1 MKKKL
6 NEASIANELR
16 GASLFFQKP
25 ADVEDAEATPEIQ
38 PQAKPRRRTATPKK
52 TDAPPPTAEVETAA
66 PVEVATQAA
75 PAASGPAEAKQEA
88 TAAVSPTASQADL
101 VETIRKNV
109 KRLGKESTVYRFTPE
124 EKSALADIVYTYKRN
139 GMRTSENEVIRI
151 AMNWLLEN
159 YRTDGKNSMLAQV
172 LDKLNA

>member
-6 NEASIANELR
+6 DETSIANELR
-16 GASLFFQKP
+16 GASLFFNKS
-25 ADVEDAEATPEIQ
+25 ADVEDEQDVPEIQ
-38 PQAKPRRRTATPKK
+38 SEAKPRRRTTTPKQIATPTTVNEIVTEAPIGITAQAPLTEPAP
-52 TDAPPPTAEVETAA
+52 TDALPETI
-66 PVEVATQAA
+66 
-75 PAASGPAEAKQEA
+75 
-88 TAAVSPTASQADL
+88 AAVSPTLSQAEL

-139 GMRTSENEVIRI
+139 GVRTSENEVIRI

-159 YRTDGKNSMLAQV
+159 YQTDGKNSMLARV

>member
-25 ADVEDAEATPEIQ
+25 ADVEGEETTPEIQ
-38 PQAKPRRRTATPKK
+38 PQAKPLRRTPPSKKPAALTATPE
-52 TDAPPPTAEVETAA
+52 AETTVS
-66 PVEVATQAA
+66 VAIADQAT
-75 PAASGPAEAKQEA
+75 PAAAEAGAKKEEI
-88 TAAVSPTASQADL
+88 TAISPTPSHVDV

-139 GMRTSENEVIRI
+139 GVRTSENEVIRI
-151 AMNWLLEN
+151 AMNWLLED
-159 YRTDGKNSMLAQV
+159 YRIDGKSSVLAQV

>member
-6 NEASIANELR
+6 DETSIANELR
-16 GASLFFQKP
+16 GASLFFHKS
-25 ADVEDAEATPEIQ
+25 ADVEDEKDAPEIQ
-38 PQAKPRRRTATPKK
+38 PQAKPRRRTATPKQAV
-52 TDAPPPTAEVETAA
+52 TPTTATNAVTETPVARAAQTEAQQEVI
-66 PVEVATQAA
+66 
-75 PAASGPAEAKQEA
+75 
-88 TAAVSPTASQADL
+88 AAVSPTPGQAEL

-139 GMRTSENEVIRI
+139 GVRTSENEVIRI

-159 YRTDGKNSMLAQV
+159 YQTDGKNSILARV